1 MTATET
7 VQIFGNIV
15 ITKIYFRTLSR
26 FLIFI
31 SFLSKLSQRQPLTNL
46 GPINGTRS
54 SVCDNEH
61 LCYSLLFSSF
71 QCLENLIVGGKGF
84 TLL

>member
-1 MTATET
+1 MET

-54 SVCDNEH
+54 SVFDNEQVGNQ
-61 LCYSLLFSSF
+61 YSLM
-71 QCLENLIVGGKGF
+71 
-84 TLL
+84 T